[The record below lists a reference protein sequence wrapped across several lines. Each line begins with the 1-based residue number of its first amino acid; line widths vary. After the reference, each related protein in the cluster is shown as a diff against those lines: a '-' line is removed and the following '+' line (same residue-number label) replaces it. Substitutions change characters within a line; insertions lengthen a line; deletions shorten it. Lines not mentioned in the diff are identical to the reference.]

1 MSLHLSLIRIR
12 LLRVLIT
19 IAVSGIWLTAD
30 AAVIDDIAE
39 DFKPLSGYVVMAS
52 EGEYIID
59 LDADQG
65 VAMGDIFSV
74 VTPGRKIVHPVTGKV
89 LGTLE
94 DVRGMLKVIR
104 LKSGFSFARPIGP
117 VNNIERG
124 NPIRRYEHMSAL
136 FWDYSGKGKSFFTQ
150 LQQSL
155 PALKWQNYET
165 AQDSRPPQPSPPA
178 QDSDAL
184 IFILN
189 DEGIEVR
196 DPEFYVI
203 RSYDLPQTLAR
214 ISGAPAAAQKKGPVA
229 APVPAPAASVKAEM
243 YSSVPKDGLRF
254 KPEFERAETIGRTS
268 NFSVMADFITYDN
281 QLLMASTNGV
291 EIEIYTVTDTISPL
305 AQGAP
310 GYPGQVLSLKWWQPS
325 ENGPLYLAVVS
336 WADKA
341 LNAGIFTLKGKKLT
355 PTVERIPRILGAFD
369 LDGDKRPETLLS
381 QRFDSENFFGGNI
394 RQLKLIN
401 GRVEYVKFS
410 KPLPRR
416 FTVLGSLFADLTGD
430 GQTET
435 AFIRNRI
442 LYIYNGKTL
451 LYRSPKHMGGSLS
464 FLTYV
469 VDPTFKNIQTTSASI
484 EISPV
489 ATDLDGD
496 GSLEILVVASQ
507 RNILGDVAAAPGI
520 QKSWLE
526 VLKYRDERFVK
537 GTLGEEF
544 DTPLQGLTVND
555 RHVLMMTTEPGDIL
569 GKGRASHLLAYQ
581 LDL

>member
-1 MSLHLSLIRIR
+1 MSLHLSLNRIR

-30 AAVIDDIAE
+30 AAVINDMAE

-74 VTPGRKIVHPVTGKV
+74 VAPGRKIVHPVTGKV

-104 LKSGFSFARPIGP
+104 LKSGFSFARSIGP

-165 AQDSRPPQPSPPA
+165 AQDSRPLQPSPTA

-203 RSYDLPQTLAR
+203 RSYNLPQTLSR
-214 ISGAPAAAQKKGPVA
+214 ISGGPAATQKKGPAA
-229 APVPAPAASVKAEM
+229 APVKAEV

-268 NFSVMADFITYDN
+268 SFSVMTDFITYDN

-394 RQLKLIN
+394 
-401 GRVEYVKFS
+401 
-410 KPLPRR
+410 
-416 FTVLGSLFADLTGD
+416 
-430 GQTET
+430 
-435 AFIRNRI
+435 
-442 LYIYNGKTL
+442 
-451 LYRSPKHMGGSLS
+451 
-464 FLTYV
+464 
-469 VDPTFKNIQTTSASI
+469 
-484 EISPV
+484 
-489 ATDLDGD
+489 
-496 GSLEILVVASQ
+496 
-507 RNILGDVAAAPGI
+507 
-520 QKSWLE
+520 
-526 VLKYRDERFVK
+526 
-537 GTLGEEF
+537 
-544 DTPLQGLTVND
+544 
-555 RHVLMMTTEPGDIL
+555 
-569 GKGRASHLLAYQ
+569 
-581 LDL
+581 